1 MKINKT
7 FILNLFILFLVT
19 TSVVLIS
26 AGIKKEIIKNNEIL
40 SREEA
45 VRMAERERNKI
56 SDEEVLQQGILKV
69 LDLENAPKDDV
80 ARRILCDY
88 VECDKVVWDA
98 SGHFSVDDIRA
109 VRFDLNDDGVDEI
122 IGYWH
127 FYYPVGLDIYI
138 LQKTKK
144 GYKNL
149 YWTRGAAHYY
159 PIIILNHKTNGWHDY
174 AVILAKGDGK
184 PTVVRYLDRY

>member
-7 FILNLFILFLVT
+7 FLLNLFILFLVT
-19 TSVVLIS
+19 ISLVLIS
-26 AGIKKEIIKNNEIL
+26 AGIKEIIKKNEVLAKKESIRL
-40 SREEA
+40 EE
-45 VRMAERERNKI
+45 EEYNKI
-56 SDEEVLQQGILKV
+56 SDEEILQQGVLKV
-69 LDLENAPKDDV
+69 LDLENAPKDDE

-88 VECDKVVWDA
+88 VECDKVIWDD

-122 IGYWH
+122 IGYWR

-138 LQKTKK
+138 LQKTTK
-144 GYKNL
+144 GYQNL
-149 YWTRGAAHYY
+149 SWTCGAAHKF

>member
-7 FILNLFILFLVT
+7 FVLNLFILFLVT
-19 TSVVLIS
+19 ISLVLIS
-26 AGIKKEIIKNNEIL
+26 AEIIKENEIL
-40 SREEA
+40 ARKEA
-45 VRMAERERNKI
+45 IRMAEEEYNKI
-56 SDEEVLQQGILKV
+56 SDEEILQQGVLKV

-144 GYKNL
+144 GYQNL
-149 YWTRGAAHYY
+149 SWTCGAAHYY
-159 PIIILNHKTNGWHDY
+159 PIKILNHKTNGWHDY

-184 PTVVRYLDRY
+184 PIIIRHIGGKY